1 MEFPRSA
8 DEYIYSSEIGRNAVQ
23 ANFFSPEYVYSSEIN
38 VFKEIGVANFLS
50 SEYFHQAEIGRNAV
64 QYPVV

>member
-8 DEYIYSSEIGRNAVQ
+8 DEHI
-23 ANFFSPEYVYSSEIN
+23 YSSEIN

-50 SEYFHQAEIGRNAV
+50 SEYFHQTEMT
-64 QYPVV
+64 

>member
-38 VFKEIGVANFLS
+38 VFKEIGAANFS
-50 SEYFHQAEIGRNAV
+50 HPNIFIRQK
-64 QYPVV
+64 

>member
-8 DEYIYSSEIGRNAVQ
+8 DEHI
-23 ANFFSPEYVYSSEIN
+23 YSSEIN

-64 QYPVV
+64 QANFSRLKIFIRQK